1 MRGVHLQVLLLA
13 LVQPGLGQ
21 SASKPAAVPLN
32 TPVEIELLD
41 TISSETIRDG
51 QQIPFRIVT
60 PVQVDGVTVLEAGTA
75 VIGEVRAVKTSGA
88 WKRPGSFDLILEPIE
103 FGDGSQVKL
112 DFLRPKRLSTKKEKT
127 TTALVAGPVLFY
139 YFPVIPFRSSLPT
152 RNAANPTRFDQV
164 SGTWSTSSLVSRLR
178 LLRRP
183 LLKSL
188 PSRSG
193 EVVFS
198 RTANTPTFQPIW
210 IKRPMGTKPLRSSSL
225 ILFSRVAASSAFNTR

>member
-139 YFPVIPFRSSLPT
+139 YFPVIPFVVV
-152 RNAANPTRFDQV
+152 ANSKRGQPYEI
-164 SGTWSTSSLVSRLR
+164 
-178 LLRRP
+178 
-183 LLKSL
+183 
-188 PSRSG
+188 RSG
-193 EVVFS
+193 ERYVVYVI
-198 RTANTPTFQPIW
+198 AGEPAAAVAPPAVEVTPEPQ
-210 IKRPMGTKPLRSSSL
+210 RR
-225 ILFSRVAASSAFNTR
+225 